1 MAGFGG
7 AVALLNPLHLC
18 GKQSLSMTMAL
29 KRMLMR
35 FRSLSQAHDVP
46 RLRRYAVVAVGTGLA
61 VFFTGNYASSYIA
74 RGAPSF
80 LFLVVIL
87 SSWYGG
93 LGPGLLSVVMVVAG
107 SEIPF
112 PAHTPDRSDDWLQL
126 ILLTALAILLSSIR
140 FQRKNGPPALSGSA
154 FDPSR
159 VESGTDRNLSARIL
173 ESFRDTAIAGIDTQ
187 ERFVYVNQ
195 EAARLLHRTAADVLG
210 KSVLE
215 MFPGVDGTKLVGHFQ
230 RAVKSGEPV
239 HFEHYVEHEQRWYA
253 FHCHSGGGDL
263 VLHFSD
269 ITESKKL
276 EAIRPLPLWDQ
287 DSAFKRIFDKIDYTL
302 VDHARCYVLH
312 QFAKQASALPGDLA
326 EVGVYK
332 GGTAKLLALTTAP
345 RAKKIVHL
353 FDTFSGMP
361 PADAA
366 VDCHHDGDLG
376 DTSLQA
382 VQRHLRDCNNVRFYP
397 GFFPDTAGPI
407 ENLRFCLVHVDA
419 DIYQSVKDSCIFF
432 YPRLESGAIMVFDD
446 YGFPSCP
453 GARKA
458 VDEFFSDKEE
468 FPLYLPSGQCFIVR
482 AT

>member
-1 MAGFGG
+1 
-7 AVALLNPLHLC
+7 
-18 GKQSLSMTMAL
+18 MTSSL
-29 KRMLMR
+29 KRILMR
-35 FRSLSQAHDVP
+35 FRNLSQGYDVP
-46 RLRRYAVVAVGTGLA
+46 RLRRYAVVAVGTALS
-61 VFFTGNYASSYIA
+61 VFFAGVYAPSHIA
-74 RGAPSF
+74 RGAPF
-80 LFLVVIL
+80 VLFLVVIL

-93 LGPGLLSVVMVVAG
+93 LGPGLLSVLMVVAG
-107 SEIPF
+107 SEILF
-112 PAHTPDRSDDWLQL
+112 PARTSGRGDDWLQL
-126 ILLTALAILLSSIR
+126 ISLTALTILLSSLR
-140 FQRKNGPPALSGSA
+140 LRRNGPSAFPVTAFDRSRVDSGS
-154 FDPSR
+154 
-159 VESGTDRNLSARIL
+159 DRNRSAQIL
-173 ESFRDTAIAGIDTQ
+173 ESFRDIAIVGIDMQ
-187 ERFVYVNQ
+187 WRFVYVNR
-195 EAARLLHRTAADVLG
+195 EAARVLHRAIADVLG

-215 MFPGVDGTKLVGHFQ
+215 IFPGVVGTKLVGHFQ
-230 RAVKSGEPV
+230 WAVKSGEPA
-239 HFEHYVEHEQRWYA
+239 HFEQYVEHEQRWYA
-253 FHCHSGGGDL
+253 FHCHFGGEGL

-269 ITESKKL
+269 ITESKKQ

-287 DSAFKRIFDKIDYTL
+287 DSAFKRIFDRIDYTL

-353 FDTFSGMP
+353 FDTFAGMP

-366 VDCHHDGDLG
+366 VDCHHEGDLG

-382 VQRHLRDCNNVRFYP
+382 VQRHLRDCDNVRFYP

-432 YPRLESGAIMVFDD
+432 YPRLESGGIMVFDD

-458 VDEFFSDKEE
+458 VDEFFAGKPEC
-468 FPLYLPSGQCFIVR
+468 PVYLPSGQCVVVR
-482 AT
+482 E

>member
-1 MAGFGG
+1 
-7 AVALLNPLHLC
+7 
-18 GKQSLSMTMAL
+18 MTGSL
-29 KRMLMR
+29 KRILMR
-35 FRSLSQAHDVP
+35 FRNLSQGYDVP
-46 RLRRYAVVAVGTGLA
+46 RLRRYVGVAVGTALS
-61 VFFTGNYASSYIA
+61 VFFTGIYAPSYIA
-74 RGAPSF
+74 RGAPAF

-87 SSWYGG
+87 SSWYAG
-93 LGPGLLSVVMVVAG
+93 LGPGLLSVLMVVAG
-107 SEIPF
+107 SEILF
-112 PAHTPDRSDDWLQL
+112 PARTSGRGDDWLQL
-126 ILLTALAILLSSIR
+126 ISLTALTILLSSMR
-140 FQRKNGPPALSGSA
+140 LRRKNGLPAFSVSA
-154 FDPSR
+154 FDLSR
-159 VESGTDRNLSARIL
+159 GESGTDRHLSAQIL

-187 ERFVYVNQ
+187 WRFVYVNQ
-195 EAARLLHRTAADVLG
+195 EAARLLHRTTADVLG

-239 HFEHYVEHEQRWYA
+239 HFEHYVEHQQRWYA
-253 FHCHSGGGDL
+253 FHCHSGGEDL

-269 ITESKKL
+269 ITESKKQ

-312 QFAKQASALPGDLA
+312 QFAKQACALPGDLA

-332 GGTAKLLALTTAP
+332 GGPAKLLALTTAP

-366 VDCHHDGDLG
+366 VDCHHEGDLG
-376 DTSLQA
+376 DTSLRA
-382 VQRHLRDCNNVRFYP
+382 VQRHLRDCDNVRFYP

-432 YPRLESGAIMVFDD
+432 YPRLESGGIMVFDD